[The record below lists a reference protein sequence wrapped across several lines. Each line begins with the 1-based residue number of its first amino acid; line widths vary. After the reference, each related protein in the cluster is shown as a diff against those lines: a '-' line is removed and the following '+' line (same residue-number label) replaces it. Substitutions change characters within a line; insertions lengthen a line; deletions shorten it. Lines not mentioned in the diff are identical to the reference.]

1 MKYPFWIV
9 VLVMTTSQSV
19 AQFQKIKTVNLER
32 TVTYAAVDRPGDLY
46 LMSEDGTLEIYN
58 DAGVRQKSGKLGFV
72 PTTFDP
78 RDGSR
83 LFAADS
89 RTNQFMFFSPYDFDG
104 EVQRVDSAFAI
115 SPVLTSSSGDHDLLT
130 IDSADW
136 SLKKVNLKTNRVL
149 FETVLGEKISS
160 LPELKSMREYQ
171 NFVFILDGS
180 QGIYIFNMIG
190 NLLKFLPAKGL
201 IYLGF
206 LGEELYYLQDEELVF
221 FDLFTTETREVK
233 IPYPADYAFLTDQRL
248 YLIREKKLEV
258 FSLKP

>member
-9 VLVMTTSQSV
+9 VLLLTASQSV
-19 AQFQKIKTVNLER
+19 AQFKKIKTVNLER

-58 DAGVRQKSGKLGFV
+58 DSGIRQQSGKLSFI

-89 RTNQFMFFSPYDFDG
+89 KTNQFMFFSPYNFDG

-115 SPVLTSSSGDHDLLT
+115 YPVLTSSSGDHDLLT

-149 FETVLGEKISS
+149 FETVLGEKLSS
-160 LPELKSMREYQ
+160 LPALKSMREYQ
-171 NFVFILDGS
+171 NFVFVLDES
-180 QGIYIFNMIG
+180 LGIYIFNMIG
-190 NLLKFLPAKGL
+190 NLLKFIPGKGL
-201 IYLGF
+201 NYVGF
-206 LGEELYYLQDEELVF
+206 LGEELYYLQDDSLVF
-221 FDLFTTETREVK
+221 FDLFTTEARTIK
-233 IPYPADYAFLTDQRL
+233 IPYVADYAFLTDQRL